1 MSTSSVATQCS
12 RGVSLQHMVL
22 LLFCLLLLPLSI
34 PGKAF
39 AVSDRSAEKQRI
51 EQGINKCRI
60 NIQKLQNGIAGQQ
73 LQVQSSKE
81 KKRDLLD
88 ELAKIDKTLYE
99 LLEKLR
105 NLDTQ
110 MRDQGQLITAK
121 KAELQL
127 AAELKQ
133 SVQDHLQKRIKAYYK
148 MGEIGVA
155 NVAFSSEGMPS
166 MLRFRDSFTSLIDYD
181 KKLINTYRLSISKL
195 QQAEN
200 TLELEKGVLDD
211 FTLQA
216 KQDEDAIKR
225 SRKEKEI
232 LLGQIE
238 TQKELHEQAVEEMKK
253 AADQL
258 AHSLSA
264 LKRENELFDQG
275 FLLDKGK
282 HPAPIQGRVTAL
294 FGEKRK
300 NKLGITGKSTGIT
313 IASEGVQKVRAI
325 FAGEVRYANY
335 LYGYGNT
342 IIIDHGFKYFSI
354 ISRLEKLL
362 VKEGDIVHEGQPI
375 ALTGDTA
382 TLMEDGIYL
391 EIRLGSKPLDPL
403 LWLDKKG
410 LTLP

>member
-1 MSTSSVATQCS
+1 MPILSSTTQYS
-12 RGVSLQHMVL
+12 RGVSLNYMIML
-22 LLFCLLLLPLSI
+22 FFCLLLLPLSI
-34 PGKAF
+34 PRSSL
-39 AVSDRSAEKQRI
+39 AVGTRSAEKQRI
-51 EQGINKCRI
+51 EQGIKKCRI
-60 NIQKLQNGIAGQQ
+60 NIQKLQSGITGQQ

-81 KKRDLLD
+81 KKRNLLE
-88 ELAKIDKTLYE
+88 ELAQIDEKLYD
-99 LLEKLR
+99 LLEKLHT
-105 NLDTQ
+105 LDAQ
-110 MRDQGQLITAK
+110 MQNQEQLITAK
-121 KAELQL
+121 KAELKQ
-127 AAELKQ
+127 AVELKQ

-155 NVAFSSEGMPS
+155 NVAFSSESMPS
-166 MLRFRDSFTSLIDYD
+166 MLRFRDSFASLIDYD
-181 KKLINTYRLSISKL
+181 KELINTYRLSISEL
-195 QQAEN
+195 QHAKN
-200 TLELEKGVLDD
+200 TLELERGILDN
-211 FTLQA
+211 FSLQA

-225 SRKEKEI
+225 SKKEKEI

-264 LKRENELFDQG
+264 LKRENELFDRG

-282 HPAPIQGRVTAL
+282 HPTPLKGRVTAL

-300 NKLGITGKSTGIT
+300 NKLGISGKSTGIT
-313 IASEGVQKVRAI
+313 IAAEGVQQVRAI

-342 IIIDHGFKYFSI
+342 IIIDHGFQYFSI
-354 ISRLEKLL
+354 LSRLEKLL